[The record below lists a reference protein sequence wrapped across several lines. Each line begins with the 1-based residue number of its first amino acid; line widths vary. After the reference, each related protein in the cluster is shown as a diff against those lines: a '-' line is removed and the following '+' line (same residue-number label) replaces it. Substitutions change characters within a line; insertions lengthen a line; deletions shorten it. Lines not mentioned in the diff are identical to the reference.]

1 MSFDRGNA
9 VVLKRL
15 DAQPRDK
22 ISLLGE
28 LRRDTTVVSVLQ
40 GTRLP
45 DQGSFFGAKPD
56 YLLSTTTLLNL
67 RGKALSLSVYSH
79 YESADDLRWLKLVTA
94 RWIEDLERLN
104 AR

>member
-1 MSFDRGNA
+1 M
-9 VVLKRL
+9 LKHL
-15 DAQPRDK
+15 DARPRGET
-22 ISLLGE
+22 SLLGE

-45 DQGSFFGAKPD
+45 DEAGWGDKPQ
-56 YLLSTTTLLNL
+56 YLLSTTSLLNL

-79 YESADDLRWLKLVTA
+79 YESADDLAWLKLVTA
-94 RWIEDLERLN
+94 RWIAELERLN